1 MCGLRYSRVR
11 RGSMGDDRQDTVLP
25 LSNATVVLHAGDD
38 KRRFRVNSAVLA
50 TFPNRRR
57 VRLSFE
63 GPRGSVTIEIPKTAF
78 WQLTALFHERSISA
92 GPKQPRTLGRRP

>member
-1 MCGLRYSRVR
+1 
-11 RGSMGDDRQDTVLP
+11 MGDDRQDTVLP
-25 LSNATVVLHAGDD
+25 LGDATVVLQTGYP

-63 GPRGSVTIEIPKTAF
+63 GPRGSIAIEIPKAAF
-78 WQLTALFHERSISA
+78 WQLTAVFHERSISA
-92 GPKQPRTLGRRP
+92 IPKQSRTPGKQS